1 MRSCSHKQTILI
13 SIILVLLFGLPQLFA
28 DEYNPY
34 NRKLEKGVFLVAS
47 RNLLDPNFAQTVVV
61 LIEYSSQGAVGLII
75 NRKTDI
81 RLTKVLPDNR
91 GFLRK
96 RKDTVFVGGPV
107 GVDQLLILVHADSN
121 PEDSYKIMNDLYL
134 YSNLDALEDLMKQG
148 EDSGEFR
155 AYAGYAGWSPGQL
168 DSEVARGDWFVV
180 TADIESIFSQEPE
193 ELWPRLIERST
204 AQWTKSIEQSHAV
217 GGRGKT

>member
-1 MRSCSHKQTILI
+1 MRVCSQKQTIII
-13 SIILVLLFGLPQLFA
+13 SIILMLLCGLQQLFA

-34 NRKLEKGVFLVAS
+34 SRELKKGVFLVAS
-47 RNLLDPNFAQTVVV
+47 RNLLDPNFAQAVVV
-61 LIEYSSQGAVGLII
+61 LIEYSSEGAVGLII

-204 AQWTKSIEQSHAV
+204 AQWTMSIKRSQAD